1 MRDSPPELYILAVT
15 GLIESWLRGKIDRS
29 PEELVTFTDRML
41 QDHIRG
47 TKIRLNDSHIA
58 N

>member
-15 GLIESWLRGKIDRS
+15 GLIESWLRGEIDRS

-41 QDHIRG
+41 QNHIRG
-47 TKIRLNDSHIA
+47 AKIRLNDSHIA

>member
-1 MRDSPPELYILAVT
+1 MRDSPPELLAVT
-15 GLIESWLRGKIDRS
+15 GLIESWLRGEIDRS
-29 PEELVTFTDRML
+29 SEELVTFTDRML

-47 TKIRLNDSHIA
+47 AKIRLNDSHIA